1 MKAIYSSVLL
11 NLIKVIVSL
20 LCASLIGLQ
29 KQENLRIAGIHTLQI
44 IGIGTCFFMVISI
57 SLSPFLFVEPYRVAG
72 NIMIGM
78 LLFGVFVLLK
88 EETTYKGILSAAM
101 IWVTGTIGIA
111 IGIGLF
117 IEGIFMTIL
126 TFFLLGWLNNNVKK
140 DEF

>member
-1 MKAIYSSVLL
+1 MKAIDSSVLL
-11 NLIKVIVSL
+11 NLIKVIVAL

-29 KQENLRIAGIHTLQI
+29 KQENLRITGIHTLQI
-44 IGIGTCFFMVISI
+44 IGIGTCFFMILSV
-57 SLSPFLFVEPYRVAG
+57 SLSPLLFVEPYRVAA

-78 LLFGVFVLLK
+78 LLFGVFVLIK
-88 EETTYKGILSAAM
+88 EKTTYQGIVSAAT
-101 IWVTGTIGIA
+101 IWVTGIIGIA

-126 TFFLLGWLNNNVKK
+126 TFFLLGWLNNNIKK